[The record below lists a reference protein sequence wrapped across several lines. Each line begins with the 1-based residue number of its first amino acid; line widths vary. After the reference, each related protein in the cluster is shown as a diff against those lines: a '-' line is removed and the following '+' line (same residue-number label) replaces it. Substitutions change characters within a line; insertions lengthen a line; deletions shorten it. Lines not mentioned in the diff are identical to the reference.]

1 MNKYQEKLNDDFNS
15 DQMKN
20 KKLSRIEAENLEAFK
35 KYKEAFDSFDW
46 NKTKTI
52 ATSVSFNQSFNF
64 LVLEIQAGSLYQTRT
79 IMQ

>member
-1 MNKYQEKLNDDFNS
+1 MNKYQEKLNDDFDS

-64 LVLEIQAGSLYQTRT
+64 LSWKYRQGVCTK
-79 IMQ
+79 

>member
-1 MNKYQEKLNDDFNS
+1 MNKYQEKLNDDFDS

-46 NKTKTI
+46 NKTKPKD
-52 ATSVSFNQSFNF
+52 S
-64 LVLEIQAGSLYQTRT
+64 IQ
-79 IMQ
+79 M

>member
-1 MNKYQEKLNDDFNS
+1 MNKYQEKLNDIFNS

-52 ATSVSFNQSFNF
+52 ATSVSFNLSYNF
-64 LVLEIQAGSLYQTRT
+64 LVLEIQAGRT
-79 IMQ
+79 IM